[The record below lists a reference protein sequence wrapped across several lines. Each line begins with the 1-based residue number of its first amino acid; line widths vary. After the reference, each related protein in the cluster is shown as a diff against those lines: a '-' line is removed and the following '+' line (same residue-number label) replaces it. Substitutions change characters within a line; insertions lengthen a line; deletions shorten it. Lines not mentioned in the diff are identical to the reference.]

1 MIRCDD
7 KINRFSSTFN
17 HNPLLL
23 SHLIDLHLR
32 YLLLQNE
39 LDTHQALLQIEK
51 NGDVK
56 LIFDKILAKLAICNG
71 KEKIIVTI
79 LIEENFMWT
88 CS

>member
-7 KINRFSSTFN
+7 KINKFSSTSN

-23 SHLIDLHLR
+23 SHLIDLHLK

-39 LDTHQALLQIEK
+39 LDTHQAFLGIEK
-51 NGDVK
+51 NGDVR
-56 LIFDKILAKLAICNG
+56 LIFDKILTTLAICNG

-79 LIEENFMWT
+79 LM
-88 CS
+88 